1 MPKDNNMTRL
11 ALAGSLL
18 LSVAACSQP
27 APSPLVEGMWT
38 VDGGTSS
45 LSFVTVKNGDVGEAH
60 GFGKL
65 GGSVEPDGTATLTID
80 LASVDTG
87 VEIRD
92 QRMRDVLFETG
103 TYPEATVTT
112 QLDPES
118 FAKLG
123 IGESVTQK
131 LSGKLDL
138 HGLTSDVE
146 AEVEVLRAGPD
157 RVEVST
163 LRPIILDAGSLGLG
177 DGVEKLRDL
186 AGLPAISSAVPV
198 SFSITYKR

>member
-92 QRMRDVLFETG
+92 QRMRDVLFEVNKFAT
-103 TYPEATVTT
+103 ATVT
-112 QLDPES
+112 
-118 FAKLG
+118 AKLDKAVIKG
-123 IGESVTQK
+123 LKTGASTT
-131 LSGKLDL
+131 LPLALTLNL
-138 HGLTSDVE
+138 HGQGKSIPATVTVTALAGDRLLVTTREPLIINATDFDLVNGIE
-146 AEVEVLRAGPD
+146 QLR
-157 RVEVST
+157 E
-163 LRPIILDAGSLGLG
+163 
-177 DGVEKLRDL
+177 L
-186 AGLPAISSAVPV
+186 AGLPSIDIAVPV
-198 SFSITYKR
+198 TATLVFSK

>member
-1 MPKDNNMTRL
+1 MPIAQNTKRF
-11 ALAGSLL
+11 AIAGPLL
-18 LSVAACSQP
+18 LSLAACSQP
-27 APSPLVEGMWT
+27 TPSSLVEGMWT
-38 VDGGTSS
+38 VDGSTST

-60 GFGKL
+60 GFKKL

-103 TYPEATVTT
+103 IYPEATVTV
-112 QLDPES
+112 QLDPAS

-123 IGESVTQK
+123 IGESITQK
-131 LSGKLDL
+131 LLAKFDL
-138 HGLTSDVE
+138 HGMTSDVE
-146 AEVEVLRAGPD
+146 ADVEVLRAGSD

-163 LRPIILDAGSLGLG
+163 IRPVILDAGSLGLG
-177 DGVEKLRDL
+177 DGVEKLRNL
-186 AGLPAISSAVPV
+186 AGLPTISSAVPV